1 MIISKPLRIILQVS
15 ALASLLMAGLS
26 YLHDNAFSTVTYALL
41 AILLW
46 ALSRQGNV
54 R

>member
-26 YLHDNAFSTVTYALL
+26 YLHDHSFSTVSYALL
-41 AILLW
+41 AIFLW
-46 ALSRQGNV
+46 ALSRQGTA